1 VWSNR
6 LEYLG
11 VIVVLGIAPSG
22 THPLCT
28 AQTFEMISPQSAT
41 RLYAMPFGPQL
52 TFWQLS
58 FRCSLTDACR
68 YSRDRAALNDEIRTR
83 CGEWHEPVPS
93 LLRRTPAH
101 LITAYPVYDRC
112 ESYPFLEALPAFPF
126 LEALP
131 THAATGVAAAGV
143 AAGVAAGA
151 AAAGAAAAAGLPIV
165 TLIGDAAHPMSPFK
179 GQGANQAL
187 LDAVQL
193 ADALAIADFGAPA
206 AAAALVRESERRM
219 HARSERQRRR
229 SRAAV
234 ATLHSPDVRAAAT
247 TGKEGPSEELLEAFR
262 AARLG
267 CWDAEGGQIVSKL
280 RQVLKVMRRRESR
293 RRVRERVVAAQH
305 CA

>member
-1 VWSNR
+1 
-6 LEYLG
+6 
-11 VIVVLGIAPSG
+11 
-22 THPLCT
+22 
-28 AQTFEMISPQSAT
+28 
-41 RLYAMPFGPQL
+41 MPFGPQL

-68 YSRDRAALNDEIRTR
+68 YSRDRAALNDEIRAR

-143 AAGVAAGA
+143 AAGVAAGAAAAGA

-247 TGKEGPSEELLEAFR
+247 TGKEGPSEELLCMHVLTTAPSPLPTGKEGPSEELLEAFR

-280 RQVLKVMRRRESR
+280 RQVLKAMRRRESR
-293 RRVRERVVAAQH
+293 RRVRERWAAAQH